1 LRAVI
6 QRVSNSSVIVEHKI
20 VANIDA
26 GLVILVG
33 ITDSDQPED
42 SEYLAKKTLN
52 MRLFPY
58 DLEETGFEQSAI
70 EVGAQILVISQ
81 FTLYASTRKGRRP
94 SFTEASSSVNAEPL
108 FENLVFEFRKS
119 GLDVHTGVFGA
130 YMRVQ
135 LENSGPTTIVL
146 DTADRHA
153 PRHKS

>member
-1 LRAVI
+1 
-6 QRVSNSSVIVEHKI
+6 
-20 VANIDA
+20 
-26 GLVILVG
+26 VILVG

>member
-1 LRAVI
+1 MF
-6 QRVSNSSVIVEHKI
+6 
-20 VANIDA
+20 
-26 GLVILVG
+26 VG
-33 ITDSDQPED
+33 ITDTDQPED

-52 MRLFPY
+52 MRLFPH

-81 FTLYASTRKGRRP
+81 FTLYATTRKGRRP
-94 SFTEASSSVNAEPL
+94 SFTQASSSANAEPL

-119 GLDVHTGVFGA
+119 GLAVHTGIFGA

-146 DTADRHA
+146 DSADRRS